1 MPKDK
6 KPKKKSEPKD
16 FVLKTFLVQ
25 TLRGA
30 FRKTPM
36 YQEAKNRAKEEYF
49 VLSKN
54 GKPMRRIRYVCA
66 SCGGRFLDKPRTK
79 EIAVDH
85 IIPIIQINKI
95 YNTLHEFIIDFVI
108 GLFCSIDNLQIL
120 CNYAGER
127 DGKKSCHK
135 IKTANERKEAAT
147 FRKESK

>member
-1 MPKDK
+1 MPKEK
-6 KPKKKSEPKD
+6 KPGKE

-49 VLSKN
+49 VPSKT
-54 GKPMRRIRYVCA
+54 GKPMRRIRYICA
-66 SCGGRFLDKPRTK
+66 SCNGRFFDKPGTK

-85 IIPIIQINKI
+85 IIPIIQTNKN
-95 YNTLHEFIIDFVI
+95 YKTLHEFIIDFVI

-147 FRKESK
+147 FRKENK